1 MSKHKKAG
9 AGEEGTDELVN
20 KYLKDTPH
28 MKIVQSP
35 HNKLFSF
42 SELLKMSYVGK
53 DEKKKQS
60 NTL

>member
-42 SELLKMSYVGK
+42 SELLKMSYVK
-53 DEKKKQS
+53 HTEEKRSINK
-60 NTL
+60 T

>member
-1 MSKHKKAG
+1 MSKHDTPG

-42 SELLKMSYVGK
+42 SELLKMSYVK
-53 DEKKKQS
+53 HTEEKSSINK
-60 NTL
+60 T